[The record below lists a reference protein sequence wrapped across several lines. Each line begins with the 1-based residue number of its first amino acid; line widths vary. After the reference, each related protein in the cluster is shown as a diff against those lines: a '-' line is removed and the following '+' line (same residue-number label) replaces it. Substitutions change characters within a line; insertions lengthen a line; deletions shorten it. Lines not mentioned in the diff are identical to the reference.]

1 MNVHNIRRRNLLMLA
16 LASASLHLAVLPA
29 AAQTPFPVK
38 PLRLVVPFPP
48 GGPTDV
54 FARQYAGRLAAIL
67 GQPVVVDNK
76 SGASGAIGSVEVK
89 NARPDGY
96 TLLFGTA
103 STHGIYGLISRQPQ
117 YDSLKDFAHVAIVGG
132 APVAYAVNTSMP
144 PDLKGL
150 VAMAKAKP
158 GTLQYGSPGEGTY
171 LHLAGERLKKEA
183 GGIEIQHIPYRGSA
197 QSMPALLGG
206 QITMIV
212 DTLGT
217 SLPHHKAGKLRIVAV
232 ASTKRSPLA
241 PEVPTVDEAIGTRG
255 FEAVLWNVVAAP
267 AGTPAAVID
276 VLAAANAR
284 VMADPSLH
292 EQLAAMAI
300 QPNPDSGPATAAA
313 YIRAEM
319 DKWRPVVEA
328 TGVKAE

>member
-1 MNVHNIRRRNLLMLA
+1 MKRRNLLKLA
-16 LASASLHLAVLPA
+16 LPVVLLPFCGFVVEAQPA
-29 AAQTPFPVK
+29 FPTK

-54 FARQYAGRLAAIL
+54 FARHYANRLAAAL
-67 GQPVVVDNK
+67 GQPVVVENK

-89 NARPDGY
+89 NAKPDGY

-103 STHGIYGLISRQPQ
+103 STHGLYNLINRHPQ
-117 YDSLKDFAHVAIVGG
+117 YDALKDFSPIAIVGG
-132 APVAYAVNTSMP
+132 APVAYVVSTGMP

-150 VAMAKAKP
+150 VALAKAKP

-183 GGIEIQHIPYRGSA
+183 GGIDIQHIPYRGAA
-197 QSMPALLGG
+197 QSMPAVMGG
-206 QITMIV
+206 QVAMIV
-212 DTLGT
+212 DTTGT
-217 SLPHHKAGKLRIVAV
+217 SLSNHKAGKLRIVAV
-232 ASTKRSPLA
+232 ASAKRSAQA
-241 PEVPTVDEAIGTRG
+241 PDVPTVDEAIGTSG
-255 FEAVLWNVVAAP
+255 FEALLWNVVAAP
-267 AGTPAAVID
+267 AGTPAP
-276 VLAAANAR
+276 VLEVLSAASAK

-292 EQLAAMAI
+292 EELATMSI
-300 QPNPDSGPATAAA
+300 QPVTNSNPAAASA

-328 TGVKAE
+328 TGIRID

>member
-1 MNVHNIRRRNLLMLA
+1 MTRRNAFKLA
-16 LASASLHLAVLPA
+16 LTVALLPFA
-29 AAQTPFPVK
+29 GFIAQAQPAFPTK
-38 PLRLVVPFPP
+38 QLRLVVPFPP

-54 FARQYAGRLAAIL
+54 FARQYASRLATVL

-89 NARPDGY
+89 NAKPDGY

-103 STHGIYGLISRQPQ
+103 STHGLYNLISRQPQ
-117 YDSLKDFAHVAIVGG
+117 YDALKDFSPIAIVGG
-132 APVAYAVNTSMP
+132 APVAYVVSTGMP

-150 VAMAKAKP
+150 VALAKAKP

-183 GGIEIQHIPYRGSA
+183 GGIDIQHIPYRGAA
-197 QSMPALLGG
+197 QSMPAVLGG
-206 QITMIV
+206 QVAMIV

-217 SLPHHKAGKLRIVAV
+217 SLPNHKAGKLRIVAV
-232 ASTKRSPLA
+232 ASAKRSAQA
-241 PEVPTVDEAIGTRG
+241 PDVPTVDEAIGTSG
-255 FEAVLWNVVAAP
+255 FEALLWNVVAAP
-267 AGTPAAVID
+267 ADTPAP
-276 VLAAANAR
+276 VLEVLSAASAK

-292 EQLAAMAI
+292 EQLAMLSI
-300 QPNPDSGPATAAA
+300 QPVTNSNPAAASA

-328 TGVKAE
+328 TGIRID